1 MIAAATVTSADNI
14 DRAIKREN
22 EVQDQQSKMLDL
34 LNVPTDIDED
44 ALKTLNLAHLRH
56 PWLE

>member
-1 MIAAATVTSADNI
+1 MSAAATVTSADNI

-44 ALKTLNLAHLRH
+44 ALKALNLAHLRH

>member
-1 MIAAATVTSADNI
+1 MSAAATVTSADNI

-34 LNVPTDIDED
+34 FNVPTDIDED
-44 ALKTLNLAHLRH
+44 ALKALNLAHLRH

>member
-44 ALKTLNLAHLRH
+44 ALKALNLAHLRH